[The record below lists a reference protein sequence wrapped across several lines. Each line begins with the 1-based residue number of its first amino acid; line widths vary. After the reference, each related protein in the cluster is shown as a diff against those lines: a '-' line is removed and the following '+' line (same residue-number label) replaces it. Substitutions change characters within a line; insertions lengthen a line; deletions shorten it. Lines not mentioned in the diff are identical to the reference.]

1 MGDIIMAQII
11 VYMDSQ
17 ENFVVN
23 PAPINSNSDYLIDE
37 LNNCPSGA
45 FIMDSSELPQ
55 GISINFSN
63 SWTIKNNKVIV
74 DLDKAKNEQ
83 LDRLKDFDNQFIQLK
98 PNLINNTNY
107 QDALVTMQNQIL
119 SSNTIEDIFSSLN
132 LFNQF

>member
-1 MGDIIMAQII
+1 MAKII
-11 VYMDSQ
+11 VYMDNQ
-17 ENFVVN
+17 ENCVIN

-37 LNNCPSGA
+37 LNNCPLGA
-45 FIMDSSELPQ
+45 FIIDSSELPQ
-55 GISINFSN
+55 GISINFTN

-83 LDRLKDFDNQFIQLK
+83 LDRLKDFDNQFIELK

-119 SSNTIEDIFSSLN
+119 SSKTIEDIFSSLN